1 MPNMDQDGMKT
12 SRLRTIAE
20 AFLGPLTIQRRLP
33 VSAGGG
39 AIYAN
44 GRVGG
49 LKYLL
54 KQAASWDP
62 ELLRIAGALV
72 RTGDSVWD
80 VGANVGLFSRAA
92 GHFSGSNGA
101 VLSVEADVDAVRLLN
116 RTCQLPAPGHAGMT
130 VLPIAV
136 SEATGFI
143 RFSIAKRARASNA
156 IEGFGSTQ
164 TGGVKETRVLPCF
177 PLDTLLD
184 HFRHPNVL
192 KIDVEG
198 AECMVLRGAAVIL
211 RDIRPLIYCEVQDQ
225 SRAEVVDLLEGQ
237 GYILRDGASY
247 CGGGDGATVGSAT
260 TNLVGIPQERL
271 MAASSPA

>member
-1 MPNMDQDGMKT
+1 
-12 SRLRTIAE
+12 
-20 AFLGPLTIQRRLP
+20 
-33 VSAGGG
+33 
-39 AIYAN
+39 
-44 GRVGG
+44 
-49 LKYLL
+49 
-54 KQAASWDP
+54 
-62 ELLRIAGALV
+62 V

-92 GHFSGSNGA
+92 GHFAGPGGE

-116 RTCQLPAPGHAGMT
+116 RTCQLPAPGHAAMT

-136 SEATGFI
+136 SETTGFI
-143 RFSIAKRARASNA
+143 RFSIAKRARAANA

-177 PLDTLLD
+177 PLDTLLA
-184 HFRHPNVL
+184 HFRRPDVL

-198 AECMVLRGAAVIL
+198 AECMVLRGAETIL

-225 SRAEVVDLLEGQ
+225 SRAEVVGLLEGQ
-237 GYILRDGASY
+237 GYALWDGIDY
-247 CGGGDGATVGSAT
+247 RGDGDGTTVGAAT

-271 MAASSPA
+271 IVTRSPA

>member
-1 MPNMDQDGMKT
+1 MDQDEVMT
-12 SRLRTIAE
+12 SRIRTAAE
-20 AFLGPLTIQRRLP
+20 ILLGPVTIQRHLP
-33 VSAGGG
+33 ASAGGG
-39 AIYAN
+39 AIYAS

-54 KQAASWDP
+54 KPASAWDP
-62 ELLRIAGALV
+62 ELLWIAETLV

-92 GHFSGSNGA
+92 GHFAGSNGA
-101 VLSVEADVDAVRLLN
+101 VISIEADVDAVRLLN
-116 RTCQLPAPGHAGMT
+116 RTCQLSAPGHAAMT

-143 RFSIAKRARASNA
+143 RFSIAKRARAANA

-177 PLDTLLD
+177 PLDALLG
-184 HFRHPNVL
+184 HFRRPDVL

-198 AECMVLRGAAVIL
+198 AECMVLRGAETIL

-225 SRAEVVDLLEGQ
+225 SRAEVVGLLEGY
-237 GYILRDGASY
+237 GYVLRDGVDY
-247 CGGGDGATVGSAT
+247 RGGDDGATVTSST
-260 TNLVGIPQERL
+260 SNLVGIPQERV
-271 MAASSPA
+271 MAAKGSA

>member
-1 MPNMDQDGMKT
+1 MPAMDQDGVMT
-12 SRLRTIAE
+12 FRIRTVAE
-20 AFLGPLTIQRRLP
+20 VLLGPLTIQRHLP
-33 VSAGGG
+33 ASAGGG
-39 AIYAN
+39 VIYAS

-54 KQAASWDP
+54 KPATAWDP
-62 ELLRIAGALV
+62 ELLRIAEALV
-72 RTGDSVWD
+72 RSGDSVWD

-92 GHFSGSNGA
+92 GHFAGPDGA

-116 RTCQLPAPGHAGMT
+116 HTCQLPAPGHAGMT
-130 VLPIAV
+130 VLPIAI
-136 SEATGFI
+136 SEVTGFI
-143 RFSIAKRARASNA
+143 RFAIAKRARAANA

-184 HFRHPNVL
+184 HFRRPDVL

-198 AECMVLRGAAVIL
+198 AECMVLRGAATIL

-225 SRAEVVDLLEGQ
+225 SRVEVVELLEGQ
-237 GYILRDGASY
+237 GYVLRDGVDY
-247 CGGGDGATVGSAT
+247 REGGDGTTVGVAT

-271 MAASSPA
+271 MVTRDPA